1 MKNDRRLIDAGITGP
16 TELQLKVLPNPDI
29 FTIFVQLPDRQEQS
43 TFEISEVR
51 GAACMKSSSYF
62 V

>member
-1 MKNDRRLIDAGITGP
+1 MKSDRRLIDAGINDP
-16 TELQLKVLPNPDI
+16 TELLLKVLPNPDT
-29 FTIFVQLPDRQEQS
+29 FTIFVQLPGDRKEQS

-51 GAACMKSSSYF
+51 SCMHE